1 MKKSKFTLVIVL
13 GLVLCLLCGT
23 TTTFSWFN
31 RPGSISGDSLT
42 YSGSYNVSNGKDIT
56 AVTYAATK
64 DDGSVYSN
72 AQFDFNTLTAVP
84 AHKTK
89 YFCTE
94 VKNTGAA
101 PQSISLFLKNS
112 DSNTLSVGVNSPL
125 RTYKRFTSDSQTS
138 DVVTTPCNVNKKNV
152 YVGFVTADFLP
163 ENFKADRNNLNLGD
177 YFLHYWNDKG
187 SDDAPVNNSFL
198 KKDVEYTLATEGYLN
213 FRANYD
219 ISYCTIPYNYNNVKI
234 DKVKMY
240 KKKGNND
247 KDWYGGDNNDVD
259 KNNTV
264 LWFHWKGNNQ
274 DGLTAVYE
282 QTKVNGDL
290 AKAAGISSFYSK
302 AEAVVGK
309 EFDLSAK
316 AQGTVTYTSSKT
328 DVATVDGNGKVTA
341 IKAGKTTITVT
352 STGVYGD
359 VITAECELTVSK
371 EPVKSL
377 YIPIVTNMKV
387 EGTAAGSDPVV
398 TKVYWYIKNDT
409 ASNAA
414 YSLGDVQISL

>member
-42 YSGSYNVSNGKDIT
+42 YSDSYNVTNGKDIT
-56 AVTYAATK
+56 AVTYVASK
-64 DDGSVYSN
+64 PDGSEYSAN
-72 AQFDFNTLTAVP
+72 PFDFKSLQTVS
-84 AHKTK
+84 AHETR

-94 VKNTGAA
+94 VKNTGTA

-112 DSNTLSVGVNSPL
+112 DNNKLSVGVNSPL

-138 DVVTTPCNVNKKNV
+138 CVSTTPCNVNKKNV

-163 ENFKADRNNLNLGD
+163 ENSKADRNNLNPSD
-177 YFLHYWNDKG
+177 YFLHYWGNG
-187 SDDAPVNNSFL
+187 AGDAPVNNSLL
-198 KKDVEYTLATEGYLN
+198 KSGVQYTLATQDYKN
-213 FRANYD
+213 YKANYD
-219 ISYCTIPYNYNNVKI
+219 IYYCTIPYNYNNVR
-234 DKVKMY
+234 MH
-240 KKKGNND
+240 KGN
-247 KDWYGGDNNDVD
+247 DWYGDDNYDVD

-264 LWFHWKGNNQ
+264 LWFYWKGYNK
-274 DGLTAVYE
+274 LTAANE
-282 QTKVNGDL
+282 QTKVNGKL

-309 EFDLSAK
+309 TLDLKAT

-328 DVATVDGNGKVTA
+328 DVATVDGKGLVTA
-341 IKAGKTTITVT
+341 KKAGKTTITVT

-359 VITAECELTVSK
+359 KITAECVLTVSK
-371 EPVKSL
+371 EPVKSS

-409 ASNAA
+409 ASEAT

>member
-64 DDGSVYSN
+64 DDGSEYSP
-72 AQFDFNTLTAVP
+72 APFDFSSLQNVSVP

-94 VKNTGAA
+94 VTNTGNT
-101 PQSISLFLKNS
+101 PQSISLFLSNS
-112 DSNTLSVGVNSPL
+112 ETNKLSVGVNSPL
-125 RTYKRFTSDSQTS
+125 RTYRRVTSDSQPS
-138 DVVTTPCNVNKKNV
+138 DVVRTPCNVNKKNV
-152 YVGFVTADFLP
+152 YVGFVTADSLP
-163 ENFKADRNNLNLGD
+163 ENLKTDRNSLNPGD
-177 YFLHYWNDKG
+177 YFLHCWNDKG
-187 SDDAPVNNSFL
+187 AVEARVNNSFL
-198 KKDVEYTLATEGYLN
+198 KKDVEYTLTTPDYLN

-219 ISYCTIPYNYNNVKI
+219 ISYCTIPYNYNSVKI
-234 DKVKMY
+234 NNVKMY
-240 KKKGNND
+240 KKNGD
-247 KDWYGGDNNDVD
+247 IWYGDNNYDVD
-259 KNNTV
+259 TKNTV
-264 LWFHWKGNNQ
+264 LWFYWKGYNK
-274 DGLTAVYE
+274 LTAAYE
-282 QTKVNGDL
+282 QTKVNGEL

-309 EFDLSAK
+309 QFDLSAK

-328 DVATVDGNGKVTA
+328 DVATVDGKGHVFAK
-341 IKAGKTTITVT
+341 KAGKTTITVT

-359 VITAECELTVSK
+359 VITEECVLTVSK
-371 EPVKSL
+371 EPVKSS
-377 YIPIVTNMKV
+377 YIPIVTNMKI
-387 EGTAAGSDPVV
+387 EGATGSNPAV

-409 ASNAA
+409 QSNAV